1 MLDVVTESFIWC
13 ILFKRRMCDYFFF
26 NDRYFHSLHE
36 LPKKYFIVW
45 MNLCQLQKIRKQFF
59 LSFLCF
65 VRWFCSVFM
74 YKLTGKLWLW
84 NILKIMC
91 LGYKEFFNY
100 VYKNIFKCTLQVHCV
115 ECCYEIPF
123 RNLKLSQDKQYY
135 IWKL

>member
-1 MLDVVTESFIWC
+1 MLDVVRESFIGC
-13 ILFKRRMCDYFFF
+13 ILFKRRTCHYFFF
-26 NDRYFHSLHE
+26 NDRYFHRLHE
-36 LPKKYFIVW
+36 LPKKVFHCLNEL
-45 MNLCQLQKIRKQFF
+45 MSASKNRKQFF
-59 LSFLCF
+59 LSF

-91 LGYKEFFNY
+91 LGYKEFLNY
-100 VYKNIFKCTLQVHCV
+100 VYKNIFNGTLQVHCV

>member
-13 ILFKRRMCDYFFF
+13 ILFKRRTLIIFSSMIVT
-26 NDRYFHSLHE
+26 
-36 LPKKYFIVW
+36 FIVC
-45 MNLCQLQKIRKQFF
+45 MNYQKSISLSEWIYVSFKKIVSNFF
-59 LSFLCF
+59 VVLCF

-91 LGYKEFFNY
+91 LGYKELFNY
-100 VYKNIFKCTLQVHCV
+100 VYKNIFNGTLQVHCV